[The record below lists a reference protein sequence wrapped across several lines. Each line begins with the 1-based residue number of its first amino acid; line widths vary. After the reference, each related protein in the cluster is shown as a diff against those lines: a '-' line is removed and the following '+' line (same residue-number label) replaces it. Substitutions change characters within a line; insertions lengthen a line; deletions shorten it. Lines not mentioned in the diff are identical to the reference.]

1 MAIRKRRI
9 QPCSHFLFPNFL
21 VSDGDKSKLKP
32 RTNWR
37 EWDAQKN
44 KWVWGSGARLHARL
58 HPGWMAGDGETHT
71 LKSFGRRMQPQPWI
85 GSWILMEEI
94 LEFLVFP

>member
-1 MAIRKRRI
+1 M
-9 QPCSHFLFPNFL
+9 

-44 KWVWGSGARLHARL
+44 KWVWGSGNRLHARAL
-58 HPGWMAGDGETHT
+58 VGLEMA
-71 LKSFGRRMQPQPWI
+71 KSTP
-85 GSWILMEEI
+85 
-94 LEFLVFP
+94 